1 MHLPRFSKLWLMVEQ
16 DCVFESVGSY
26 GVLIAHIG
34 VVSDNVG
41 GCASTICVF
50 MMYL

>member
-1 MHLPRFSKLWLMVEQ
+1 MVEQ

-26 GVLIAHIG
+26 EVPIAHIG

-41 GCASTICVF
+41 GCAGTIFVL
-50 MMYL
+50 MMCL